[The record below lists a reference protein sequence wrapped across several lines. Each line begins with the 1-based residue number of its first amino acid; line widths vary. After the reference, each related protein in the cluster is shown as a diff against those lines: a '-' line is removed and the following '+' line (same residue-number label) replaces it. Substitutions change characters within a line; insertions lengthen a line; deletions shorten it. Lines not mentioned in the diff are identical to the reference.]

1 MLRELLRLFRDP
13 TNLSEVLILAILLF
27 GLLTFLRGTR
37 GEGMLKS
44 LGFFLAVGFIVLR
57 GLSQEFELARLTL
70 VLDAIFQASVIALVV
85 IFQPELRRGLAL
97 KIGEKWFT
105 STIPEQQW
113 LEEVATAAARLA
125 KSKEGALM
133 AIERKDGLK
142 NYINTGT
149 VLDAEVKA
157 DLLANIFW
165 PGAPLHDG
173 AVIIQN
179 GRIAAAGCFLPLT
192 DNPDISKALGT
203 RHGAVIIRGDT
214 IIGAGCILPL
224 SQTRIDD
231 RSLGT
236 RHRAALGLSEAE
248 DALVVVVSEET
259 GIISLAEGGRLHREL
274 DRESLLHLL
283 KDLYLTPEEE
293 AEEPPV
299 TDPPL
304 APADGAGASTTTIT
318 HPPGGKTTTRH
329 QRRVPTS

>member
-1 MLRELLRLFRDP
+1 MLRELLRLFQDP
-13 TNLSEVLILAILLF
+13 TNLSEVLILSILLF

-105 STIPEQQW
+105 SSVPEAQV
-113 LEEVATAAARLA
+113 LEEVANAAARLS
-125 KSKEGALM
+125 KSKEGALV

-142 NYINTGT
+142 NYVSTGT
-149 VLDAEVKA
+149 AIDAEVKA

-173 AVIIQN
+173 AVILQN

-192 DNPDISKALGT
+192 DNPDINK
-203 RHGAVIIRGDT
+203 
-214 IIGAGCILPL
+214 
-224 SQTRIDD
+224 
-231 RSLGT
+231 SLGT
-236 RHRAALGLSEAE
+236 RHRAAIGLSEVE

-259 GIISLAEGGRLHREL
+259 GTISLAEGGRLHREL
-274 DRESLLHLL
+274 DRESLLQML
-283 KDLYLTPEEE
+283 KDLYLSPEDED
-293 AEEPPV
+293 EP
-299 TDPPL
+299 PPL
-304 APADGAGASTTTIT
+304 ALTDPEAN
-318 HPPGGKTTTRH
+318 PPGDGTGTQPSINPSGSSPTGGRTTTRH
-329 QRRVPTS
+329 SRRPVIS

>member
-1 MLRELLRLFRDP
+1 MLRELLRLFSDP
-13 TNLSEVLILAILLF
+13 GSMSEVLILAILLF

-57 GLSQEFELARLTL
+57 GLSQEFDLARLTL

-97 KIGEKWFT
+97 KIGEKWF
-105 STIPEQQW
+105 SASVPEQQV
-113 LEEVATAAARLA
+113 LEEVANAAARLS
-125 KSKEGALM
+125 KSKEGAIM

-142 NYINTGT
+142 NYIATGT
-149 VLDAEVKA
+149 VVDAQVKA

-173 AVIIQN
+173 AVVVQA

-203 RHGAVIIRGDT
+203 RH
-214 IIGAGCILPL
+214 
-224 SQTRIDD
+224 
-231 RSLGT
+231 
-236 RHRAALGLSEAE
+236 RAALGLSEE
-248 DALVVVVSEET
+248 SDALVVVVSEET

-274 DRESLLHLL
+274 DHDTLLTLL
-283 KDLYLTPEEE
+283 RDLYLSRDE
-293 AEEPPV
+293 EEPPALGDTAILPAPDGGGGGATS
-299 TDPPL
+299 TDSRPP
-304 APADGAGASTTTIT
+304 DSR
-318 HPPGGKTTTRH
+318 PPGGGKTTTRH
-329 QRRVPTS
+329 ARRIVTS

>member
-1 MLRELLRLFRDP
+1 MLRELLRLFRDAG
-13 TNLSEVLILAILLF
+13 NLSEVLILSILLF

-105 STIPEQQW
+105 QSVPEQQV
-113 LEEVATAAARLA
+113 LEEISSAAARLS

-142 NYINTGT
+142 NYISTGT

-173 AVIIQN
+173 AVIVQN

-203 RHGAVIIRGDT
+203 RH
-214 IIGAGCILPL
+214 
-224 SQTRIDD
+224 
-231 RSLGT
+231 
-236 RHRAALGLSEAE
+236 RAALGLSEVE

-259 GIISLAEGGRLHREL
+259 GTISLAEGGRLHREL
-274 DRESLLHLL
+274 DRESLLQML
-283 KDLYLTPEEE
+283 KDLYLAPEEE
-293 AEEPPV
+293 EEEAA
-299 TDPPL
+299 T
-304 APADGAGASTTTIT
+304 AADGQPLPPGDVAPGSTTSIT
-318 HPPGGKTTTRH
+318 PHPTGGKTTTRH
-329 QRRVPTS
+329 ARRIATS

>member
-1 MLRELLRLFRDP
+1 MLRELLRLFQDP

-105 STIPEQQW
+105 SSIPEQQW
-113 LEEVATAAARLA
+113 LEEVANAAARLS

-142 NYINTGT
+142 NYITTGT

-203 RHGAVIIRGDT
+203 RH
-214 IIGAGCILPL
+214 
-224 SQTRIDD
+224 
-231 RSLGT
+231 
-236 RHRAALGLSEAE
+236 RAALGLSEAE

-274 DRESLLHLL
+274 DRESLLQML

-293 AEEPPV
+293 SEEAPLGEVPPAE
-299 TDPPL
+299 
-304 APADGAGASTTTIT
+304 GAGGQTTLGGGPT
-318 HPPGGKTTTRH
+318 PSPGGKTTTRH

>member
-1 MLRELLRLFRDP
+1 MLRELERLLKDAG
-13 TNLSEVLILAILLF
+13 NLSEVLILSVLLF
-27 GLLTFLRGTR
+27 GLLSFLRGTR

-97 KIGEKWFT
+97 KIGDKWFQ
-105 STIPEQQW
+105 SNVPEQQV
-113 LEEVATAAARLA
+113 LEEVATAAARLS

-142 NYINTGT
+142 NYITTGT
-149 VLDAEVKA
+149 VLDAQVKA

-203 RHGAVIIRGDT
+203 RH
-214 IIGAGCILPL
+214 
-224 SQTRIDD
+224 
-231 RSLGT
+231 
-236 RHRAALGLSEAE
+236 RAAIGLSEVE

-259 GIISLAEGGRLHREL
+259 GTISLAEGGRLHREL
-274 DRESLLHLL
+274 DRESLLTML
-283 KDLYLTPEEE
+283 KELYLTPEDDD
-293 AEEPPV
+293 EPPGV
-299 TDPPL
+299 GADLPPL
-304 APADGAGASTTTIT
+304 PGDPTGTSTTLG
-318 HPPGGKTTTRH
+318 PGGGGGGGKTTTRH
-329 QRRVPTS
+329 QRRIVGT

>member
-1 MLRELLRLFRDP
+1 MLRELLRLFQDP
-13 TNLSEVLILAILLF
+13 TNLSEVLILSILLF

-57 GLSQEFELARLTL
+57 GLAQEFELVRLTL

-105 STIPEQQW
+105 SNVPEAQV
-113 LEEVATAAARLA
+113 LEEVASAAARLS

-142 NYINTGT
+142 NYVSTGT
-149 VLDAEVKA
+149 QIDAEVKA

-173 AVIIQN
+173 AVILQN

-192 DNPDISKALGT
+192 DNPDIHK
-203 RHGAVIIRGDT
+203 
-214 IIGAGCILPL
+214 
-224 SQTRIDD
+224 
-231 RSLGT
+231 SLGT
-236 RHRAALGLSEAE
+236 RHRAAIGLSEVE
-248 DALVVVVSEET
+248 DALVVIVSEET
-259 GIISLAEGGRLHREL
+259 GTISLAEGGRLHREL
-274 DRESLLHLL
+274 DRESLLQML
-283 KDLYLTPEEE
+283 KDLYLTPEDED
-293 AEEPPV
+293 EPP
-299 TDPPL
+299 PL
-304 APADGAGASTTTIT
+304 LEPETN
-318 HPPGGKTTTRH
+318 PPGDGTGTQTSINPASSGTGGRTTTRH
-329 QRRVPTS
+329 QRRTVTS

>member
-1 MLRELLRLFRDP
+1 MLRELLRLFSDP
-13 TNLSEVLILAILLF
+13 TNLSEVLILSILLF

-97 KIGEKWFT
+97 KIGERWFT
-105 STIPEQQW
+105 QSVPEQQV
-113 LEEVATAAARLA
+113 LEEVASAAVRLS

-142 NYINTGT
+142 NYISTGT

-157 DLLANIFW
+157 DLLVNLFY

-203 RHGAVIIRGDT
+203 RH
-214 IIGAGCILPL
+214 
-224 SQTRIDD
+224 
-231 RSLGT
+231 
-236 RHRAALGLSEAE
+236 RAAIGLSEVE
-248 DALVVVVSEET
+248 DSLVVVVSEET
-259 GIISLAEGGRLHREL
+259 GTISLAEGGRLHREL
-274 DRESLLHLL
+274 DRESLLEML
-283 KDLYLTPEEE
+283 KELYLATDEEE
-293 AEEPPV
+293 DEPPPLPEQPASEGGAAG
-299 TDPPL
+299 TATGSQPP
-304 APADGAGASTTTIT
+304 GASGG
-318 HPPGGKTTTRH
+318 GGKTTTRH
-329 QRRVPTS
+329 QRRIATS

>member
-1 MLRELLRLFRDP
+1 MLRELWRLFQDP
-13 TNLSEVLILAILLF
+13 TNLSEVLILSILLF

-105 STIPEQQW
+105 QSVPEQQV
-113 LEEVATAAARLA
+113 LEEVASAAARLS

-142 NYINTGT
+142 NYISTGT
-149 VLDAEVKA
+149 VIDAEVKA

-173 AVIIQN
+173 AVIVQN

-203 RHGAVIIRGDT
+203 RH
-214 IIGAGCILPL
+214 
-224 SQTRIDD
+224 
-231 RSLGT
+231 
-236 RHRAALGLSEAE
+236 RAAIGLSEVE

-259 GIISLAEGGRLHREL
+259 GTISLAEGGRLHREL
-274 DRESLLHLL
+274 DRESLLQML
-283 KDLYLTPEEE
+283 KDLYLATDEE
-293 AEEPPV
+293 EEPPPV
-299 TDPPL
+299 PDPTGTNPQV
-304 APADGAGASTTTIT
+304 DGGAAGTGTGS
-318 HPPGGKTTTRH
+318 HPPGGGAGGKTTTRH
-329 QRRVPTS
+329 ARRIATS

>member
-105 STIPEQQW
+105 STVPEQQW
-113 LEEVATAAARLA
+113 LEEVANAAARLA

-142 NYINTGT
+142 NYISTGT

-173 AVIIQN
+173 AVIVQN

-192 DNPDISKALGT
+192 DNPDVSK
-203 RHGAVIIRGDT
+203 
-214 IIGAGCILPL
+214 
-224 SQTRIDD
+224 Q
-231 RSLGT
+231 LGT

-248 DALVVVVSEET
+248 DALIVVVSEET

-274 DRESLLHLL
+274 DRESLLALL
-283 KDLYLTPEEE
+283 KDLYLTPEDED
-293 AEEPPV
+293 EEPPLA
-299 TDPPL
+299 DPPL
-304 APADGAGASTTTIT
+304 APSADGAAGQSSTLIN
-318 HPPGGKTTTRH
+318 PQPGGKTTTRH

>member
-1 MLRELLRLFRDP
+1 MLRELWRLIQDP
-13 TNLSEVLILAILLF
+13 TNLSEVLILSILLF

-105 STIPEQQW
+105 SNVPEAQV
-113 LEEVATAAARLA
+113 LEEVANAAARLS
-125 KSKEGALM
+125 KSKEGALV

-142 NYINTGT
+142 NYVSTGT
-149 VLDAEVKA
+149 QIDAEVKA

-173 AVIIQN
+173 AVILQN

-192 DNPDISKALGT
+192 DNPDINK
-203 RHGAVIIRGDT
+203 
-214 IIGAGCILPL
+214 
-224 SQTRIDD
+224 
-231 RSLGT
+231 SLGT
-236 RHRAALGLSEAE
+236 RHRAAIGLSEVE

-259 GIISLAEGGRLHREL
+259 GTISLAEGGRLHREL
-274 DRESLLHLL
+274 DRESLLQML
-283 KDLYLTPEEE
+283 KDLYLSPEDED
-293 AEEPPV
+293 EPP
-299 TDPPL
+299 PL
-304 APADGAGASTTTIT
+304 PLGDAETN
-318 HPPGGKTTTRH
+318 PPGDGTGPSTVTPSGGTPTGGRTTTRH
-329 QRRVPTS
+329 QRRPITS

>member
-1 MLRELLRLFRDP
+1 MLRELLRLFTDP
-13 TNLSEVLILAILLF
+13 TNLSEVLILSILLF

-105 STIPEQQW
+105 QSVPEQQV
-113 LEEVATAAARLA
+113 LEEVASAAVRLS

-142 NYINTGT
+142 NYISTGT

-157 DLLANIFW
+157 DLLVNLFY

-203 RHGAVIIRGDT
+203 RH
-214 IIGAGCILPL
+214 
-224 SQTRIDD
+224 
-231 RSLGT
+231 
-236 RHRAALGLSEAE
+236 RAAIGLSEVE

-259 GIISLAEGGRLHREL
+259 GTISLAEGGRLHREL
-274 DRESLLHLL
+274 DRESLLQML
-283 KDLYLTPEEE
+283 KDLYLATDDDEEPAPTPE
-293 AEEPPV
+293 
-299 TDPPL
+299 PPL
-304 APADGAGASTTTIT
+304 EGGPAGTATGS
-318 HPPGGKTTTRH
+318 HPPGGGGGGGKTTTRH
-329 QRRVPTS
+329 ARRIATS

>member
-1 MLRELLRLFRDP
+1 MLRELERLLRDP
-13 TNLSEVLILAILLF
+13 GNLSEVLILSVLLF

-97 KIGEKWFT
+97 KIGEKWFQ
-105 STIPEQQW
+105 SSVPEQQV
-113 LEEVATAAARLA
+113 LEEVATAAARLS

-142 NYINTGT
+142 NYVTTGT

-203 RHGAVIIRGDT
+203 RH
-214 IIGAGCILPL
+214 
-224 SQTRIDD
+224 
-231 RSLGT
+231 
-236 RHRAALGLSEAE
+236 RAAIGLSEVE

-259 GIISLAEGGRLHREL
+259 GTISLAEGGRLHREL
-274 DRESLLHLL
+274 DRESLLTML
-283 KDLYLTPEEE
+283 KELYLTPEDDD
-293 AEEPPV
+293 
-299 TDPPL
+299 DPPGVGAEVPPL
-304 APADGAGASTTTIT
+304 PGDPAGTATSLN
-318 HPPGGKTTTRH
+318 PGGKTTTRH
-329 QRRVPTS
+329 QRRIVGTDLRGT